1 MGLEPTTHGTTIRYS
16 NQLSYIHRLNS
27 SAKIQLFSYE
37 NQVRQYF
44 FLFLFLKEKNKM
56 NNNEILSPNKIA
68 FQRFRKNTTG
78 VISLIFIIL
87 CGLIALFAYF
97 IIPDKTPYSNT
108 QILEISTRKPGF
120 EVDMLLVPKQ
130 NSVENEGFLSQLLYG
145 KTSPYRQ
152 IPFDS
157 IEVNKENT
165 TVYVYNPDKSCQS
178 NIDIIS
184 NSELVPEMTFSN
196 SEEASNY
203 INTHCVEHRR
213 FILGTDQFGRDF
225 LSRLLL
231 GTRISFSVGFIAV
244 FMSILIGIFIG
255 SLGGFFR
262 GRVDD
267 IMVWLINVVWSIPT
281 LLIVIAITFV
291 LGKGIVQVFIAVGL
305 TMWVEVARVTRGQ
318 ILSVRET
325 TFVEAGRALGFKNA
339 RIILRHIIPNII
351 NPIIVISAANFASA
365 ILLEAGLSFL
375 GIGVQPPMPSWGSMI
390 KENYAYIILN
400 DAYLAILPGIAI
412 MLLVLAFMLLGNALR
427 DALDVKKN

>member
-1 MGLEPTTHGTTIRYS
+1 
-16 NQLSYIHRLNS
+16 
-27 SAKIQLFSYE
+27 
-37 NQVRQYF
+37 
-44 FLFLFLKEKNKM
+44 M
-56 NNNEILSPNKIA
+56 NNKEILSPNKIA
-68 FQRFRKNTTG
+68 LLRFKRNKTG
-78 VISLIFIIL
+78 VISLFFIIL
-87 CGLIALFAYF
+87 CAFIAVFAYF
-97 IIPDKTPYSNT
+97 IIPDKTPYANT

-130 NSVENEGFLSQLLYG
+130 NVVENKGFFSRLLHGQPSQ
-145 KTSPYRQ
+145 YRQ

-157 IEVNKENT
+157 LKIEKEKT
-165 TVYVYNPDKSCQS
+165 IVYVYNPDKNASV
-178 NIDIIS
+178 NEEIILNKDIVS
-184 NSELVPEMTFSN
+184 DKVFTDD
-196 SEEASNY
+196 EEAAAY
-203 INTHCVEHRR
+203 ISGNCVRHRK

-244 FMSILIGIFIG
+244 FMSILIGIVIG

-262 GRVDD
+262 GWVDEL
-267 IMVWLINVVWSIPT
+267 VLWLINVVWSIPT
-281 LLIVIAITFV
+281 LLIVIAITFI
-291 LGKGIVQVFIAVGL
+291 LGKGVVQVFIAVGL

-318 ILSVRET
+318 ILSVREM
-325 TFVEAGRALGFKNA
+325 TFIEAGKALGFSNV
-339 RIILRHIIPNII
+339 RIIARHIIPNII

-412 MLLVLAFMLLGNALR
+412 MLLVLAFMLFGNALR
-427 DALDVKKN
+427 DALDVKK

>member
-1 MGLEPTTHGTTIRYS
+1 
-16 NQLSYIHRLNS
+16 
-27 SAKIQLFSYE
+27 
-37 NQVRQYF
+37 
-44 FLFLFLKEKNKM
+44 M

-68 FQRFRKNTTG
+68 FQRFRKNITG

-87 CGLIALFAYF
+87 CGFIALFAYF

-130 NSVENEGFLSQLLYG
+130 NIVENEGFLSQLLYG
-145 KTSPYRQ
+145 KSSSYRQ

-157 IEVNKENT
+157 IDVDREKT
-165 TVYVYNPDKSCQS
+165 TVYVYNPDKNCR
-178 NIDIIS
+178 NNADIIS
-184 NSELVPEMTFSN
+184 NSELVPGMTFN
-196 SEEASNY
+196 NAEEASHY
-203 INTHCVEHRR
+203 IKTHCVEHRK

-267 IMVWLINVVWSIPT
+267 VMVWLINVVWSIPT

-291 LGKGIVQVFIAVGL
+291 LGKGVVQVFIAVGL

>member
-1 MGLEPTTHGTTIRYS
+1 M
-16 NQLSYIHRLNS
+16 
-27 SAKIQLFSYE
+27 
-37 NQVRQYF
+37 
-44 FLFLFLKEKNKM
+44 KNNK
-56 NNNEILSPNKIA
+56 ILSPNQIA
-68 FQRFRKNTTG
+68 AARFKKNVSG

-87 CGLIALFAYF
+87 CGFIALFAYF
-97 IIPDKTPYSNT
+97 IIPDKTPYANT
-108 QILEISTRKPGF
+108 QILEISTQKPGF

-130 NSVENEGFLSQLLYG
+130 NTSDDNGFFSQLLNG
-145 KTSPYRQ
+145 KPSPYRQ

-157 IEVNKENT
+157 INVNKEKT
-165 TVYVYNPDKSCQS
+165 TVYIFNPDENCNS
-178 NIDIIS
+178 NIEVIP
-184 NSELVPEMTFSN
+184 NSEIAPEMSFN
-196 SEEASNY
+196 NNEDARVY
-203 INTHCVEHRR
+203 INGNCVKHRK

-244 FMSILIGIFIG
+244 FMSILIGILVG

-262 GRVDD
+262 GWVDD
-267 IMVWLINVVWSIPT
+267 VMLWLINVVWSIPT

-291 LGKGIVQVFIAVGL
+291 LGKGAVQVFIAVGL

-318 ILSVRET
+318 ILSVREM
-325 TFVEAGRALGFKNA
+325 TFVEAGKALGFSNI
-339 RIILRHIIPNII
+339 RIIMRHVIPNII

-412 MLLVLAFMLLGNALR
+412 MLLVLAFMLFGNALR
-427 DALDVKKN
+427 DALDVKK

>member
-1 MGLEPTTHGTTIRYS
+1 M
-16 NQLSYIHRLNS
+16 
-27 SAKIQLFSYE
+27 
-37 NQVRQYF
+37 
-44 FLFLFLKEKNKM
+44 KNDK
-56 NNNEILSPNKIA
+56 ILSPNQIA
-68 FQRFRKNTTG
+68 FQRFKKNTTG

-87 CGLIALFAYF
+87 CGLVALFAYF
-97 IIPDKTPYSNT
+97 IIPDKTPYANT

-130 NSVENEGFLSQLLYG
+130 NVAEKTGFLSQLIHG
-145 KTSPYRQ
+145 KPSSYRQ
-152 IPFDS
+152 IPIDS
-157 IEVNKENT
+157 IDVYKEKT
-165 TVYVYNPDKSCQS
+165 IVYVYNPDDNYSDTEILLNK
-178 NIDIIS
+178 DI
-184 NSELVPEMTFSN
+184 VPEKLFYSD
-196 SEEASNY
+196 EEAEYYITSNCV
-203 INTHCVEHRR
+203 THRK
-213 FILGTDQFGRDF
+213 FALGTDQFGRDF

-244 FMSILIGIFIG
+244 FMSILIGIFVG

-262 GRVDD
+262 GWVDD
-267 IMVWLINVVWSIPT
+267 VMVWLINVVWSIPT

-291 LGKGIVQVFIAVGL
+291 LGKGVVQVFIAVGL

-325 TFVEAGRALGFKNA
+325 TFVEAGRALGFRNS
-339 RIILRHIIPNII
+339 RIIIRHIIPNII

-427 DALDVKKN
+427 DSLDVKKN

>member
-1 MGLEPTTHGTTIRYS
+1 M
-16 NQLSYIHRLNS
+16 N
-27 SAKIQLFSYE
+27 
-37 NQVRQYF
+37 
-44 FLFLFLKEKNKM
+44 KNK
-56 NNNEILSPNKIA
+56 ILSPNQIA
-68 FQRFRKNTTG
+68 IQRFKKNATG
-78 VISLIFIIL
+78 VISLVFILL

-97 IIPDKTPYSNT
+97 IIPDKTPYANT
-108 QILEISTRKPGF
+108 QILEISTQKPGF

-130 NSVENEGFLSQLLYG
+130 NSAEKRGFFAQMMNGQPS
-145 KTSPYRQ
+145 SYRQ

-157 IEVNKENT
+157 LKIDKEKT
-165 TVYVYNPDKSCQS
+165 IVYIFNPDKTTAI
-178 NIDIIS
+178 NEEIIS
-184 NSELVPEMTFSN
+184 NQELTSGKTFS
-196 SEEASNY
+196 SEQEATHY
-203 INTHCVEHRR
+203 INNNCVEHRK

-267 IMVWLINVVWSIPT
+267 LMVWLINVVWSIPT

-291 LGKGIVQVFIAVGL
+291 LGKGVVQVFIAVGL

-325 TFVEAGRALGFKNA
+325 TFVEAGKALGFSNI
-339 RIILRHIIPNII
+339 RIISRHIIPNII

-412 MLLVLAFMLLGNALR
+412 MLLVLAFMLFGNALR
-427 DALDVKKN
+427 DALDVKK

>member
-1 MGLEPTTHGTTIRYS
+1 MM
-16 NQLSYIHRLNS
+16 N
-27 SAKIQLFSYE
+27 
-37 NQVRQYF
+37 
-44 FLFLFLKEKNKM
+44 KNK
-56 NNNEILSPNKIA
+56 ILSPNQIA
-68 FQRFRKNTTG
+68 IQRFKKSATG
-78 VISLIFIIL
+78 VISLIFISL
-87 CGLIALFAYF
+87 CALIAIFVYF
-97 IIPDKTPYSNT
+97 IIPDKAPYANT
-108 QILEISTRKPGF
+108 QILEISTQKPGF

-130 NSVENEGFLSQLLYG
+130 NTAEKRGFFAQMMNGQPS
-145 KTSPYRQ
+145 SYRQ

-157 IEVNKENT
+157 IKIEKDKT
-165 TVYVYNPDKSCQS
+165 TVYIYNPDKNCQNNS
-178 NIDIIS
+178 EIIS
-184 NSELVPEMTFSN
+184 NQELTSGKTFS
-196 SEEASNY
+196 SEQEATHY
-203 INTHCVEHRR
+203 INSNCVEHRR

-244 FMSILIGIFIG
+244 
-255 SLGGFFR
+255 
-262 GRVDD
+262 
-267 IMVWLINVVWSIPT
+267 
-281 LLIVIAITFV
+281 
-291 LGKGIVQVFIAVGL
+291 GL

-325 TFVEAGRALGFKNA
+325 TFVEAGKALGFSNI

-412 MLLVLAFMLLGNALR
+412 MLLVLAFMLFGNALR
-427 DALDVKKN
+427 DALDVKK

>member
-1 MGLEPTTHGTTIRYS
+1 M
-16 NQLSYIHRLNS
+16 N
-27 SAKIQLFSYE
+27 
-37 NQVRQYF
+37 
-44 FLFLFLKEKNKM
+44 KNK
-56 NNNEILSPNKIA
+56 ILSPNQIA
-68 FQRFRKNTTG
+68 IQRFKKNATG
-78 VISLIFIIL
+78 VISLVFILL

-97 IIPDKTPYSNT
+97 IIPDKTPYANT
-108 QILEISTRKPGF
+108 QILEISTQKPGF

-130 NSVENEGFLSQLLYG
+130 NSAEKKGFFAQMMNGQPS
-145 KTSPYRQ
+145 SYRQ

-157 IEVNKENT
+157 LKIDKEK
-165 TVYVYNPDKSCQS
+165 TVVYIFNPDKTTVI
-178 NIDIIS
+178 NEETIS
-184 NSELVPEMTFSN
+184 NQELTSGKTFS
-196 SEEASNY
+196 SDEDATHY
-203 INTHCVEHRR
+203 INSNCIEHRK

-244 FMSILIGIFIG
+244 FMSILIGILIG

-267 IMVWLINVVWSIPT
+267 LMVWLINVVWSIPT

-291 LGKGIVQVFIAVGL
+291 LGKGVVQVFIAVGL

-325 TFVEAGRALGFKNA
+325 TFVEAGKALGFSNI
-339 RIILRHIIPNII
+339 RIILKHIIPNII

-412 MLLVLAFMLLGNALR
+412 MILVLAFMLFGNALR
-427 DALDVKKN
+427 DALDVKK

>member
-1 MGLEPTTHGTTIRYS
+1 M
-16 NQLSYIHRLNS
+16 
-27 SAKIQLFSYE
+27 KD
-37 NQVRQYF
+37 
-44 FLFLFLKEKNKM
+44 NK
-56 NNNEILSPNKIA
+56 ILSPNQIA
-68 FQRFRKNTTG
+68 IARFKKNVTG
-78 VISLIFIIL
+78 IISLIFIIL
-87 CGLIALFAYF
+87 CGLVALFAYF
-97 IIPDKTPYSNT
+97 IIPDKTPYANT
-108 QILEISTRKPGF
+108 QILEISTQKPGF

-130 NSVENEGFLSQLLYG
+130 NVVEEKGFFSQMMNG
-145 KTSPYRQ
+145 KPSPYRQ

-157 IEVNKENT
+157 LKIDKEKT
-165 TVYVYNPDKSCQS
+165 TVFIFNPDKDTKP
-178 NIDIIS
+178 NEEIIINKDLCPS
-184 NSELVPEMTFSN
+184 INFSSED
-196 SEEASNY
+196 EARHY
-203 INTHCVEHRR
+203 INSNCVEHRR

-244 FMSILIGIFIG
+244 FMSILIGIIVG

-267 IMVWLINVVWSIPT
+267 IMLWLINVVWSIPT

-291 LGKGIVQVFIAVGL
+291 LGKGVVQVFIAVGL

-318 ILSVRET
+318 ILSVREM
-325 TFVEAGRALGFKNA
+325 TFVEAGRALGFGNA
-339 RIILRHIIPNII
+339 RIIMRHVIPNII

-412 MLLVLAFMLLGNALR
+412 MLLVLAFMLFGNALR
-427 DALDVKKN
+427 DALDVKK

>member
-1 MGLEPTTHGTTIRYS
+1 M
-16 NQLSYIHRLNS
+16 
-27 SAKIQLFSYE
+27 KD
-37 NQVRQYF
+37 
-44 FLFLFLKEKNKM
+44 NK
-56 NNNEILSPNKIA
+56 ILSPNQIA
-68 FQRFRKNTTG
+68 IARFKKNVTG
-78 VISLIFIIL
+78 VISLAFILL
-87 CGLIALFAYF
+87 CGFIALFAYF
-97 IIPDKTPYSNT
+97 IIPDKTPYANT

-130 NSVENEGFLSQLLYG
+130 NVAGEPNFFSQLLNG
-145 KTSPYRQ
+145 KPSPYRQ

-157 IEVNKENT
+157 VKIDKEKT
-165 TVYVYNPDKSCQS
+165 EVYVYNPDKNSR
-178 NIDIIS
+178 NDAEIIS
-184 NSELVPEMTFSN
+184 NDDIVPWLIFESD
-196 SEEASNY
+196 EEAAHY
-203 INTHCVEHRR
+203 INSHCVKHRR

-244 FMSILIGIFIG
+244 FMSILIGILIG

-262 GRVDD
+262 GWVDD
-267 IMVWLINVVWSIPT
+267 VMVWLINVVWSIPT

-291 LGKGIVQVFIAVGL
+291 LGKGVVQVFIAVGL

-339 RIILRHIIPNII
+339 RIILRHIIPNVI

-412 MLLVLAFMLLGNALR
+412 MVLVLAFMLFGNALR
-427 DALDVKKN
+427 DALDVKK

>member
-1 MGLEPTTHGTTIRYS
+1 MKKY
-16 NQLSYIHRLNS
+16 
-27 SAKIQLFSYE
+27 K
-37 NQVRQYF
+37 
-44 FLFLFLKEKNKM
+44 
-56 NNNEILSPNKIA
+56 ILSPNRIA
-68 FQRFRKNTTG
+68 AQRFKKNITG
-78 VISLIFIIL
+78 IISLIFIIL
-87 CGLIALFAYF
+87 CGIIALFAYF
-97 IIPDKTPYSNT
+97 IIPDKTPYANT

-120 EVDMLLVPKQ
+120 EVDMFLIPKQ
-130 NSVENEGFLSQLLYG
+130 NIAKNEGFFSQLING
-145 KTSPYRQ
+145 KPSSYRQ

-157 IEVNKENT
+157 IKVEKDKT
-165 TVYVYNPDKSCQS
+165 TIFVYNPDENCA
-178 NIDIIS
+178 NNAEIIPNEDIAPGI
-184 NSELVPEMTFSN
+184 NFKDK
-196 SEEASNY
+196 EEATHY
-203 INTHCVEHRR
+203 INNNCIEHRR
-213 FILGTDQFGRDF
+213 FIFGTDQFGRDF

-255 SLGGFFR
+255 SIGGFFR
-262 GRVDD
+262 GRIDD
-267 IMVWLINVVWSIPT
+267 TVVWLINVVWSIPT

-291 LGKGIVQVFIAVGL
+291 LGKGVVQVFIAVGL

-325 TFVEAGRALGFKNA
+325 TFVEAGRALGFKNV

-400 DAYLAILPGIAI
+400 DAYLAILPGVAI

-427 DALDVKKN
+427 DSLDVKK

>member
-1 MGLEPTTHGTTIRYS
+1 M
-16 NQLSYIHRLNS
+16 N
-27 SAKIQLFSYE
+27 
-37 NQVRQYF
+37 
-44 FLFLFLKEKNKM
+44 KNK
-56 NNNEILSPNKIA
+56 ILSPNQIA
-68 FQRFRKNTTG
+68 IQRFKKNVTG
-78 VISLIFIIL
+78 VISLVFIVL

-97 IIPDKTPYSNT
+97 IIPDKTPYANT
-108 QILEISTRKPGF
+108 QILEISTQKPGF

-130 NSVENEGFLSQLLYG
+130 NSAEKKGFFAQMMNGQPS
-145 KTSPYRQ
+145 SYRQ

-157 IEVNKENT
+157 LKIDKEK
-165 TVYVYNPDKSCQS
+165 TVVYIFNPDKTTVI
-178 NIDIIS
+178 NEETIL
-184 NSELVPEMTFSN
+184 NKELTSGKTFS
-196 SEEASNY
+196 SDEDATHY
-203 INTHCVEHRR
+203 INSNCVEHRK

-244 FMSILIGIFIG
+244 FMSILIGILIG

-267 IMVWLINVVWSIPT
+267 LMVWLINVVWSIPT

-291 LGKGIVQVFIAVGL
+291 LGKGVVQVFIAVGL

-325 TFVEAGRALGFKNA
+325 TFVEAGKALGFNNI
-339 RIILRHIIPNII
+339 RIILKHIIPNII

-412 MLLVLAFMLLGNALR
+412 MILVLAFMLFGNALR
-427 DALDVKKN
+427 DALDVKK

>member
-1 MGLEPTTHGTTIRYS
+1 M
-16 NQLSYIHRLNS
+16 N
-27 SAKIQLFSYE
+27 
-37 NQVRQYF
+37 
-44 FLFLFLKEKNKM
+44 KNK
-56 NNNEILSPNKIA
+56 ILSPNQIA
-68 FQRFRKNTTG
+68 IQRFKKNVTG
-78 VISLIFIIL
+78 VISLIFIFL
-87 CGLIALFAYF
+87 CGLVALFAYF
-97 IIPDKTPYSNT
+97 IIPDKTPYANT
-108 QILEISTRKPGF
+108 QILEISTQKPGF

-130 NSVENEGFLSQLLYG
+130 NSVERRGFFAQMMNGQPSQ
-145 KTSPYRQ
+145 YRQ

-157 IEVNKENT
+157 LKIDKEKT
-165 TVYVYNPDKSCQS
+165 TVFIYSADKSS
-178 NIDIIS
+178 NTNEEIVS
-184 NSELVPEMTFSN
+184 NYELTSGKTFS
-196 SEEASNY
+196 SEEEATHY
-203 INTHCVEHRR
+203 INSNCVEHRK

-244 FMSILIGIFIG
+244 FMSILIGILIG

-267 IMVWLINVVWSIPT
+267 VMVWLINVVWSIPT

-291 LGKGIVQVFIAVGL
+291 LGKGVVQVFIAVGL
-305 TMWVEVARVTRGQ
+305 TMWVEVARVSRGQ

-325 TFVEAGRALGFKNA
+325 TFVEAGKALGFSDI
-339 RIILRHIIPNII
+339 RIILKHIIPNII

-412 MLLVLAFMLLGNALR
+412 MLLVLAFMLFGNALR
-427 DALDVKKN
+427 DALDVKK